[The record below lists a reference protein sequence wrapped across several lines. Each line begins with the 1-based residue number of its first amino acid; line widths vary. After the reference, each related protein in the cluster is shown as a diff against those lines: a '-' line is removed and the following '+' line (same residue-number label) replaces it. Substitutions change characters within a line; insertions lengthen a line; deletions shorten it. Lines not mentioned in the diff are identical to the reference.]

1 MKRRIL
7 QNLYEF
13 SKEKTHLNSED
24 LLIDISQETKLP
36 IVEIKQKDKVLYKG
50 YIESMP
56 GGE

>member
-1 MKRRIL
+1 MIG
-7 QNLYEF
+7 
-13 SKEKTHLNSED
+13 
-24 LLIDISQETKLP
+24 ETETNF